1 MTTEMGKPW
10 VFQWATF
17 FDDREILDNDLWLF
31 RQWIYPNTL
40 EMFRGKSVLDCGCG
54 RGQHLTALQ
63 DYIDNGTGIDLD
75 TSALARKYADSDKLT
90 FLPGDISKTEMTGKY
105 DIVYAIGVL
114 HHTDDPTISFRNI
127 KKFLKPG
134 GRLIVWVY
142 SHEGNLLNR
151 LLLKPFNRTIGNR
164 MRRDHLLAMAWL
176 ITGLLHLPVYTV
188 YLLPLPWLPFY
199 EYFTIFRA
207 LTFRKKFQNIFDKL
221 NAPQTHFINSATIRE
236 WFDHNEFESIHI
248 SRYAGVSW
256 RASGTLRSQ

>member
-1 MTTEMGKPW
+1 MTVEMDKPW
-10 VFQWATF
+10 VFQWSAF
-17 FDDREILDNDLWLF
+17 FDDRKMKDNDLWLF
-31 RQWIYPNTL
+31 RQWIYPNTM

-54 RGQHLTALQ
+54 RGQHLAFLL
-63 DYIDNGTGIDLD
+63 DYIGNGTGIDLD
-75 TSALARKYADSDKLT
+75 TSALARKYTNSDKLT
-90 FLPGDISKTEMTGKY
+90 FLRGDISTIEMTDQY

-114 HHTDDPTISFRNI
+114 HHTDDPTISFMNI

-151 LLLKPFNRTIGNR
+151 SILEPFNRVAGNR
-164 MRRDHLLAMAWL
+164 MRREHLLVIAWL

-188 YLLPLPWLPFY
+188 YLLPLPRLPFY

-221 NAPQTHFINSATIRE
+221 NAPQTHFIKNATIRT
-236 WFDHNEFESIHI
+236 WFNHNEFDDIHI
-248 SRYAGVSW
+248 SRFAGVSW
-256 RASGTLRSQ
+256 RASGTLRSK